1 MLGGLPQDPQCSC
14 IRIYFVAAPSG
25 SQMFCLALAQHKAWP
40 QRQRL
45 SFNLQEVIEA
55 LAEVWD
61 QEEFYS

>member
-1 MLGGLPQDPQCSC
+1 MHS
-14 IRIYFVAAPSG
+14 VAARSASP
-25 SQMFCLALAQHKAWP
+25 MFCLALAQHIAWP